1 MLTYIKEWIKD
12 CNSTTK
18 EMNEMGYFTISTWFG
33 SYTYV
38 DKEMYKEYHD
48 IDGNLVATQRL
59 GEDF

>member
-18 EMNEMGYFTISTWFG
+18 EMNDMGYFTISTWFG

-38 DKEMYKEYHD
+38 DREMYKEYHD
-48 IDGNLVATQRL
+48 RQKQISRHCKQIK
-59 GEDF
+59 E